1 MINDNIQLIN
11 NIKLNMDNLFNIMK
25 IMKED
30 IKKNNLDHI
39 YNDFEERYKLLLLDL
54 IIIKTLLNDIL

>member
-11 NIKLNMDNLFNIMK
+11 NIKSNMDNLFNMMK
-25 IMKED
+25 TMKED
-30 IKKNNLDHI
+30 IKKNNYEYI

-54 IIIKTLLNDIL
+54 IIIKTLLRDIL